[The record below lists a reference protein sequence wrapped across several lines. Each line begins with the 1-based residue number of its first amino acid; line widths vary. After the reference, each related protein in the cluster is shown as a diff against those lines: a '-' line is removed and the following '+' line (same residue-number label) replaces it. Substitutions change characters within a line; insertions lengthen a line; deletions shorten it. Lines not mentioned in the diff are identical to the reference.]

1 MSKHLL
7 VSGGSENWLLADST
21 DLDGLRR
28 TIEEAMRR
36 GNVLQLPVYLKDRPD
51 APVTLLV
58 NASAAPTVAL
68 VEL

>member
-1 MSKHLL
+1 MW
-7 VSGGSENWLLADST
+7 SGD
-21 DLDGLRR
+21 
-28 TIEEAMRR
+28 
-36 GNVLQLPVYLKDRPD
+36 VLQLPVYLKDRPD